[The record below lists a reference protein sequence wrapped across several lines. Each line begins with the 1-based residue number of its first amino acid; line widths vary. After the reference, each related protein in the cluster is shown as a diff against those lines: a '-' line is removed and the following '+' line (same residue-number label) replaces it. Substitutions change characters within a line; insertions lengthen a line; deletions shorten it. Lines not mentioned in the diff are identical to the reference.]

1 MGMEMNI
8 TVTQQDDL
16 MIVAVQ
22 GRLDSEGSTELENW
36 SEKTFDPPGCDV
48 IMDFSRLDY
57 ISSAG
62 LRTILNLSKLM
73 KKYSRKFS
81 ICGAQAHVKEVLEI
95 SGFDTFIPLYKSVD
109 DYLS

>member
-1 MGMEMNI
+1 MGKEMNI
-8 TVTQQDDL
+8 TVSQKNDV

-22 GRLDSEGSTELENW
+22 GRLDTIGSSELEDW
-36 SEKTFDPPGCDV
+36 SNKNFDPPKCDV

-73 KKYSRKFS
+73 KKNSWKFS
-81 ICGAQAHVKEVLEI
+81 ICSAQAHVKEVLEI
-95 SGFDTFIPLYKSVD
+95 SGFDTFIPLYRSVD
-109 DYLS
+109 DYLA